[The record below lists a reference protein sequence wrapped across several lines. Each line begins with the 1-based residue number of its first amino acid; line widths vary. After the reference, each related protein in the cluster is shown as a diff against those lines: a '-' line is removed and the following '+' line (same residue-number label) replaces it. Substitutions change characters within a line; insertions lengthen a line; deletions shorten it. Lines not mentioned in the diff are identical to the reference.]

1 MSMKSFNYPILMW
14 TAAALTCMG
23 CKSGGDSDRTPVVG
37 ADPEGARVGTT
48 TGALA
53 PGQPAENATGNNANH
68 HADHDNKEKKVAVM
82 EPGADSVS
90 PGATAPGGAATQ
102 GAAPHKGPWLEAEAE
117 FKSAPQMNIKG
128 DADLDE
134 VEGGVR
140 IVVEVEN
147 APAGIKGIHIHET
160 DNCSDIPNKSMG
172 EHFAP
177 TVKSHGLPNSP
188 QRHLGDL
195 GNITIEQNGKGKL
208 DITVPGANLKP
219 NDPLSF
225 IGKSIVIHE
234 ADDKGTGASGDA
246 GKPIACAPIRPD

>member
-1 MSMKSFNYPILMW
+1 MKYLNHRILTW
-14 TAAALTCMG
+14 AAAAALTCVG
-23 CKSGGDSDRTPVVG
+23 CKGSGDADRTPVG
-37 ADPEGARVGTT
+37 AEPEGARVGTK

-53 PGQPAENATGNNANH
+53 PGQPEENAAANTANH
-68 HADHDNKEKKVAVM
+68 HADHDDKEKKVAVL
-82 EPGADSVS
+82 EGTGDPV
-90 PGATAPGGAATQ
+90 ATGAATQ
-102 GAAPHKGPWLEAEAE
+102 GAAPHTGPWLEAEAE
-117 FKSAPQMNIKG
+117 FKSAPQMNVKG
-128 DADLDE
+128 EADLDE

-147 APAGIKGIHIHET
+147 APVGVKGIHIHET

-177 TVKSHGLPNSP
+177 TVKSHGLPNTP
-188 QRHLGDL
+188 HRHLGDL
-195 GNITIEQNGKGKL
+195 GNITIEQNGKGRL
-208 DITVPGANLKP
+208 DITIPGANLKP